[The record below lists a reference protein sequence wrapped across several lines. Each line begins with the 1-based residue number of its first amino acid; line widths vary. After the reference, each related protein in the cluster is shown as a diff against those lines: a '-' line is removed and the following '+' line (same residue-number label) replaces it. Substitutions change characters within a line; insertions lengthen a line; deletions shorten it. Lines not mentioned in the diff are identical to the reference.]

1 MRWVRVGLEGIG
13 GRGVDHE
20 GRGRKPRKSRG
31 EMKRGV
37 KWRAGTRRSRRAKR
51 A

>member
-31 EMKRGV
+31 EMKREV
-37 KWRAGTRRSRRAKR
+37 RWRVGTTMSKTAKR
-51 A
+51 V